1 MVSQALTSLSLFG
14 RKKVPMIHQAELSEC
29 GLACL
34 CMISQYHGNR
44 QELSSFRQKFGI
56 STRGMTL
63 QSIMKIADESHFTT
77 RAVKLEL
84 EDLHQLQLP
93 AILHWDMQH
102 FVVLT
107 RVTDTTITVN
117 DPAVGERTLTFAQAS
132 GHVTGIALEVTPGAN
147 FEAKDPGPSL
157 TLSHF
162 WEKATGLK
170 RSLGLILALS
180 VLLQLFALASP
191 YYMQTVIDDVLLR
204 GAEDLLL
211 VLALGFFLLLIIE
224 SATSLLREWVILGL
238 SSKLQLQISGNLFQH
253 LLRLPSDFFAKRHLG
268 DIVSRFGSLAQIREQ
283 LTTGLVTA
291 LLDGVMTLLMILVM
305 WLYSPT
311 LTVVVLLSVLAFT
324 LVRLVTY
331 RTLKALSTEEL
342 QNQAKEQSHFMES
355 MRSIQTIKQ
364 LNYQSQRHNQWSNH
378 LTRSLNTS
386 IRIGKRQMS
395 ISVLNQLIFGI
406 ENILVIYF
414 AAHSVMDTAMTVG
427 MLYAFISYK
436 TKFTGA
442 AANLINHLIQLRL
455 LRVHLARLAD
465 IVFTS
470 PEVLDTA
477 LPARAENTACRK
489 GLVVSQLSYRFSS
502 TSAAVFENINLT
514 VSKGATVAIVGASG
528 AGKSTLL
535 KCLMG
540 LLTPDTGNVSYQ
552 GHAVS
557 QSAWFREHSASVLQD
572 DACLSGTIFDN
583 LTGFDDTPC
592 HQRMQWAAH
601 MACLDADIAAMP
613 MQYQTLIGDMGSA
626 LSGGQQQRLLLAR
639 ALYRQPEVLFLD
651 EASSHLDVI
660 NEAKIN
666 QNLKSLSITRI
677 IVAHRP
683 ETIAMADE
691 VYLLQNGGL
700 ARIEKPQHQAVPV
713 LTPQGETYA

>member
-1 MVSQALTSLSLFG
+1 M
-14 RKKVPMIHQAELSEC
+14 
-29 GLACL
+29 
-34 CMISQYHGNR
+34 
-44 QELSSFRQKFGI
+44 
-56 STRGMTL
+56 
-63 QSIMKIADESHFTT
+63 
-77 RAVKLEL
+77 
-84 EDLHQLQLP
+84 
-93 AILHWDMQH
+93 
-102 FVVLT
+102 
-107 RVTDTTITVN
+107 
-117 DPAVGERTLTFAQAS
+117 
-132 GHVTGIALEVTPGAN
+132 
-147 FEAKDPGPSL
+147 
-157 TLSHF
+157 
-162 WEKATGLK
+162 
-170 RSLGLILALS
+170 
-180 VLLQLFALASP
+180 
-191 YYMQTVIDDVLLR
+191 
-204 GAEDLLL
+204 
-211 VLALGFFLLLIIE
+211 
-224 SATSLLREWVILGL
+224 
-238 SSKLQLQISGNLFQH
+238 
-253 LLRLPSDFFAKRHLG
+253 
-268 DIVSRFGSLAQIREQ
+268 
-283 LTTGLVTA
+283 
-291 LLDGVMTLLMILVM
+291 
-305 WLYSPT
+305 
-311 LTVVVLLSVLAFT
+311 
-324 LVRLVTY
+324 
-331 RTLKALSTEEL
+331 
-342 QNQAKEQSHFMES
+342 
-355 MRSIQTIKQ
+355 
-364 LNYQSQRHNQWSNH
+364 
-378 LTRSLNTS
+378 
-386 IRIGKRQMS
+386 
-395 ISVLNQLIFGI
+395 
-406 ENILVIYF
+406 
-414 AAHSVMDTAMTVG
+414 
-427 MLYAFISYK
+427 
-436 TKFTGA
+436 
-442 AANLINHLIQLRL
+442 
-455 LRVHLARLAD
+455 
-465 IVFTS
+465 
-470 PEVLDTA
+470 LDTA
-477 LPARAENTACRK
+477 LPAPAENTACRK

>member
-1 MVSQALTSLSLFG
+1 MLKLSSLSLFG
-14 RKKVPMIHQAELSEC
+14 RQKVPMIHQAELSEC

-44 QELSSFRQKFGI
+44 QELSFYRQKFGL
-56 STRGMTL
+56 STRGLSL
-63 QSIMKIADESHFTT
+63 QSLMKIADDSHFST

-84 EDLHQLQLP
+84 DDLQQLRLP

-107 RVTDTTITVN
+107 KVTKNTITVN

-132 GHVTGIALEVTPGAN
+132 DHVTGIALEITPGAS
-147 FEAKDPGPSL
+147 FEQSAPGPAL

-170 RSLGLILALS
+170 RSLALILTLS

-238 SSKLQLQISGNLFQH
+238 SSTLQLQISGNLFHH

-291 LLDGVMTLLMILVM
+291 LLDGVMTILMIVVM

-324 LVRLVTY
+324 LIRVVTY
-331 RTLKALSTEEL
+331 RTLKMLSTEEL

-414 AAHSVMDTAMTVG
+414 AAQSVMDTAMTVG

-465 IVFTS
+465 IVFT
-470 PEVLDTA
+470 PGETLDAT
-477 LPARAENTACRK
+477 LPAPTHNASDQ
-489 GLVVSQLSYRFSS
+489 GLVVSQLGYRFSS

-514 VSKGATVAIVGASG
+514 VPKGSTIAIVGASG

-540 LLTPDTGNVSYQ
+540 LLTPDTGKVTYQ
-552 GHAVS
+552 GHAIS

-572 DACLSGTIFDN
+572 DACLSGTVFDN

-592 HQRMQWAAH
+592 HQRMQWAAR
-601 MACLDADIAAMP
+601 MACLEDDIAAMP

-666 QNLKSLSITRI
+666 HNLKSLSVTRI

-683 ETIAMADE
+683 ETIAMADD

-700 ARIEKPQHQAVPV
+700 SRIEKPQPQAVPI